1 MLCPL
6 FFFCLH
12 FQSCIDNSKRVINGN
27 VLLRVRITYHYL
39 LAKYEELLQSKRW
52 PWIYAYALSITL
64 LEITAGRNFR
74 NIFSIFF
81 SSTWNTL
88 HTESQ
93 LDKKL
98 VFCFFFFPILL
109 VWALLFIFLQE
120 KVEKNKIHLKAL
132 SSEYA
137 KYLQEK
143 LKNKQQF
150 SPPGCNK
157 ADQHILQVFRIWQ
170 ISKRNRWWKIL
181 AQLFT
186 YRSETDLLSTLLL

>member
-1 MLCPL
+1 MTMNICI
-6 FFFCLH
+6 CLVYH
-12 FQSCIDNSKRVINGN
+12 ITWNHSWQELQKYFQYFLQFNLKY
-27 VLLRVRITYHYL
+27 ITY
-39 LAKYEELLQSKRW
+39 W
-52 PWIYAYALSITL
+52 
-64 LEITAGRNFR
+64 ITAGQE
-74 NIFSIFF
+74 
-81 SSTWNTL
+81 TCVL
-88 HTESQ
+88 
-93 LDKKL
+93 L
-98 VFCFFFFPILL
+98 FFFFPILL

>member
-1 MLCPL
+1 MKSSYRVKDDHEYMHMP
-6 FFFCLH
+6 CL
-12 FQSCIDNSKRVINGN
+12 S
-27 VLLRVRITYHYL
+27 HYL
-39 LAKYEELLQSKRW
+39 KSQLAGTSEIFSVFSSVQ
-52 PWIYAYALSITL
+52 
-64 LEITAGRNFR
+64 LEIHYILNHSWTRNLCFA
-74 NIFSIFF
+74 
-81 SSTWNTL
+81 
-88 HTESQ
+88 
-93 LDKKL
+93 
-98 VFCFFFFPILL
+98 FFFFPILL